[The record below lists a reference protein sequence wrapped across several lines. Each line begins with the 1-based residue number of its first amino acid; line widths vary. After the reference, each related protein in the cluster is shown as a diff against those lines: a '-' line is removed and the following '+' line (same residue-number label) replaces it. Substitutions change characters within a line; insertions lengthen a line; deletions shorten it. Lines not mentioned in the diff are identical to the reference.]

1 MSDGNTGGAD
11 SSLNIWAGAG
21 QPSAVFTAG
30 LASSSLVMAV
40 GVLTLSGIIFQAS
53 IRHLL
58 CAHDKLCTGLDR
70 CCDTCSNR
78 KARLLSLKR
87 SHNYLREISNFKR
100 SHIPKVSKEGKEAGW
115 EPCFPLGKRQVKNKS
130 TLPGGLLWIQMP
142 MMPQDQSGGGSMPG
156 RAEELRQSSE

>member
-1 MSDGNTGGAD
+1 METWAGAD

-21 QPSAVFTAG
+21 RLSAVFTVG

-58 CAHDKLCTGLDR
+58 CAYDKLCTALDR
-70 CCDTCSNR
+70 CCDTCANR
-78 KARLLSLKR
+78 KAQWLSL
-87 SHNYLREISNFKR
+87 R
-100 SHIPKVSKEGKEAGW
+100 SHIPTVSKEGKEAGR
-115 EPCFPLGKRQVKNKS
+115 EPYFPLGKRQVENKRI
-130 TLPGGLLWIQMP
+130 LLGGLLWIQMP

-156 RAEELRQSSE
+156 RIEELRQSSE